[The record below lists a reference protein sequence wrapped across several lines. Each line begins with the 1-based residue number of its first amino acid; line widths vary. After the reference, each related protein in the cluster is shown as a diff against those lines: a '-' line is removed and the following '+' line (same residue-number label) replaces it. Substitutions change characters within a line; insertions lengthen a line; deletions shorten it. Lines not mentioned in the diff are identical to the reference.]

1 MQIPDSYEFL
11 LYPKIVSGQCALEN
25 LPTEL
30 DGHNAQKPLVVTS
43 QAVARSGRTKDLI
56 KAFYDSAV
64 VIGAIYDPVL
74 DYAGI
79 SQARQAARL
88 FVERGCDALIAL
100 GGGPVVALAKA
111 VNVLVSEKQETLQPY
126 YNGTPIAGP
135 LKPLIV
141 VPSGPTDGQEATPA
155 MTVDNRTI
163 ASDTFYPGVFVL
175 DGRMTIA
182 ENAQDLAES
191 AAIALAQAFTAL
203 TMARP
208 NPMVDAL
215 AHPALS
221 LLAQYLAPALRRPGD
236 KAAGL
241 ALANAA
247 VMASAASANTG
258 PGLLPVLAEAL
269 ADATGIS
276 HGACLG
282 ILLPYGMAVLQKA
295 NRPVRDELCLCLAGL
310 EQYSAMAAADRPVRG
325 LEMAAALAR
334 ELQTVLPA
342 SLKVARVQRYLL
354 EPVARTAAE
363 KGAGG
368 FTAEECRAI
377 LTQAWEAN
385 A

>member
-11 LYPKIVSGQCALEN
+11 LYPKIVSGRCALEN

-30 DGHNAQKPLVVTS
+30 DGHNAQKPLVITS
-43 QAVARSGRTKDLI
+43 QALARSGRTKALI

-64 VIGAIYDPVL
+64 VIGAIFDPVL

-88 FVERGCDALIAL
+88 FGNRGCDAIIAL

-111 VNVLVSEKQETLQPY
+111 VNLLASEKRETLQPY
-126 YNGTPIAGP
+126 YDGTPIAGP

-163 ASDTFYPGVFVL
+163 VSDSLYPGVFVL
-175 DGRMTIA
+175 DGRMTSA
-182 ENAQDLAES
+182 DDGRDLAES
-191 AAIALAQAFTAL
+191 AAITLAQAFTAL

-208 NPMVDAL
+208 SPMVDAL
-215 AHPALS
+215 AHPALA
-221 LLAQYLAPALRRPGD
+221 LLAQYLAPALRRPAD
-236 KAAGL
+236 KTAGL

-258 PGLLPVLAEAL
+258 PGLFQVLAAAL
-269 ADATGIS
+269 ADATGICL
-276 HGACLG
+276 GTCLG
-282 ILLPYGMAVLQKA
+282 ILLPFGMAALQKA
-295 NRPVRDELCLCLAGL
+295 DQPVRDELCLCLAGT
-310 EQYSAMAAADRPVRG
+310 ERYSAMAAPDRPVRG
-325 LEMAAALAR
+325 LELAAALAR
-334 ELQTVLPA
+334 ELQAVLPA
-342 SLKVARVQRYLL
+342 SLKAMRVQHYLL

-368 FTAEECRAI
+368 FTADECRAI
-377 LTQAWEAN
+377 LTRAWEAN